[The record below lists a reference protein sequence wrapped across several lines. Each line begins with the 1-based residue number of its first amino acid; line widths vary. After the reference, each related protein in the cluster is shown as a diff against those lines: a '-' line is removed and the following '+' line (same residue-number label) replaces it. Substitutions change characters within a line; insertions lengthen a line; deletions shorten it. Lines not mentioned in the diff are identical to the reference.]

1 MAGLARR
8 HQRWV
13 AALGGGATM
22 ILASLTLG
30 VHGGIASAMF
40 APVLIWLSF
49 QSANPPVVERG
60 GRADLVTALD
70 AALAAARGNG
80 PSDGPQKGETVALV
94 ARIDGYDVLEE
105 LHDRSMTEAI
115 VARTRQVFG
124 GRLDDQGQSKQLDP
138 SSFGAVLRSEED
150 FDLEALLNTCTRIQH
165 DLSEPLICEGVPLRW
180 TVSIGFA
187 GSSRFG
193 DVDGDGLLQAAYT
206 ALNEARRKGPNAV
219 RGYSTAMDSRR
230 ARQKLLGREAALAF
244 DRGEVFAYFQP
255 QISMQDGRLTGF
267 EALTRWKHPVR
278 GLVSPADFLPV
289 LEQAGL
295 MHRLGDTMI
304 TQALQA
310 LQYWDANGL
319 DVPRVGVNFSTE
331 ELRDPLLVDRVAMLV
346 DAHDMSAGRLVVEV
360 LETVIAKASD
370 DVIVRNLSDL
380 SALGCGIDLDD
391 FGTGYASITNIRRFS
406 VGRIKI
412 DRSFVTGVDRDPE
425 QRDMVAAILTM
436 AERLGVRTLAEGIE
450 TKGEH
455 AALRALG
462 CDDAQGFEI
471 ARPMPLEETVEWARK
486 HFADGMRPVQIQKRT
501 G

>member
-1 MAGLARR
+1 M
-8 HQRWV
+8 V
-13 AALGGGATM
+13 
-22 ILASLTLG
+22 S
-30 VHGGIASAMF
+30 
-40 APVLIWLSF
+40 
-49 QSANPPVVERG
+49 
-60 GRADLVTALD
+60 
-70 AALAAARGNG
+70 
-80 PSDGPQKGETVALV
+80 
-94 ARIDGYDVLEE
+94 
-105 LHDRSMTEAI
+105 
-115 VARTRQVFG
+115 RTRRVFEAHFANKG
-124 GRLDDQGQSKQLDP
+124 HSEQLDP
-138 SSFGAVLRSEED
+138 SSFGAILISEEA
-150 FDLEALLNTCTRIQH
+150 FDLEVLLNSCTRIQH
-165 DLSEPLICEGVPLRW
+165 DLSEPLIHEGVPLRW

-187 GSSRFG
+187 GSNRFRA
-193 DVDGDGLLQAAYT
+193 VDGDGLLQAAYA

-219 RGYSTAMDSRR
+219 RSYSTAMDSRR

-255 QISMQDGRLTGF
+255 QISMHDGRLTGF
-267 EALTRWKHPVR
+267 EALTRWRHPER

-304 TQALQA
+304 AQSLQA
-310 LQYWDANGL
+310 LQHWDANGL
-319 DVPRVGVNFSTE
+319 VVPRVGVNFSTD
-331 ELRDPLLVDRVAMLV
+331 ELRDPLLVDRIAMLM
-346 DAHDMSAGRLVVEV
+346 DAHDMCAGRLVVEV

-380 SALGCGIDLDD
+380 AALGCGIDLDD

-455 AALRALG
+455 AALRSLG

-471 ARPMPLEETVEWARK
+471 ARPMPLEETVEWAHK
-486 HFADGMRPVQIQKRT
+486 HLSANVHPVEIAKRT